1 MPISWLMSLVWL
13 NEEILLLSPS
23 HRNDLGFVVRDLQIL
38 PGSLSTLASM
48 SIEYPDLLTSAK
60 LQRCRERLK
69 KGETAYI
76 ACSRGVPLA
85 IAWLGPNEGMVDL
98 FGHPGTPQ
106 IVAYELWIARG
117 TCTSA
122 ILAALKQYD
131 PGLWI
136 RCLRRDLRAFKDID
150 QAGFQL
156 QSRVRQSLI
165 FRHFRWSTVLEENPP
180 ISNLQQQ
187 SSL

>member
-1 MPISWLMSLVWL
+1 MPISWLMTLVWW
-13 NEEILLLSPS
+13 NEEILLLSPT
-23 HRNDLGFVVRDLQIL
+23 HRNDLRFDVRNLQIL
-38 PGSLSTLASM
+38 PGSLSTLASL
-48 SIEYPDLLTSAK
+48 SIEYPDLLTPAK

-76 ACSRGVPLA
+76 ASSRGVPLA
-85 IAWLGPNEGMVDL
+85 IAWLGPSEGMVDL
-98 FGHPGTPQ
+98 FGHTGTPQ